1 MRFKYGAPHSRCAA
15 AWGIPGT
22 CPRRAAGTAP
32 ALESDQDERKEHA
45 MTKIEITTTT
55 LPLDAITPFAT
66 RAAAQREARR
76 TGGTILQ
83 LEDGGLIVGYAVA
96 IGAQNTVLVGRR

>member
-1 MRFKYGAPHSRCAA
+1 
-15 AWGIPGT
+15 
-22 CPRRAAGTAP
+22 
-32 ALESDQDERKEHA
+32 